1 MSNSGQI
8 TMIMKLFLFD
18 FLGRKFYIEKSKNK
32 IPLIKTEFLRLEK
45 KIIKIFVRK

>member
-18 FLGRKFYIEKSKNK
+18 FLEENFTSKKVKKKF
-32 IPLIKTEFLRLEK
+32 P
-45 KIIKIFVRK
+45 